1 MRNIILEKLQK
12 QRYLQIALDFIKID
26 DALNIV
32 EKVKNIE
39 NIIIEAGTPL
49 IKSAGIEGLRKL
61 RELAPDKIILADTK
75 TADAGDVEVEIAK
88 IGKADIMTVLG
99 IMHNSTI
106 ELTVKKA
113 RELDMVVQADLI
125 NVRNLYDRAKE
136 IKSLGV
142 DIIGFHIGLDVQRTL
157 NISAID
163 LKNEIEKV
171 SKLGTIISVAGGLNK
186 EKIADLID
194 LPINIFVV
202 GTAITKSSDPKR
214 VVEEIV
220 NILK

>member
-1 MRNIILEKLQK
+1 
-12 QRYLQIALDFIKID
+12 LQIALDFIKID

>member
-202 GTAITKSSDPKR
+202 GTAITKSSDP
-214 VVEEIV
+214 
-220 NILK
+220 